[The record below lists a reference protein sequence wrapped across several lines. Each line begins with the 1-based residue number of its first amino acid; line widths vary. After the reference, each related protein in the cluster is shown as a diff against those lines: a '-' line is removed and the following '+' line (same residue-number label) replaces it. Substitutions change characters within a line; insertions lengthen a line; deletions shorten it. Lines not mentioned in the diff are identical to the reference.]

1 MPAPSQSR
9 RFIKTRSSRGAVIPL
24 VALALAALMAGTA
37 FSIDLGRLR
46 AARRDLQADADFL
59 ALDAASVLDGLTVD
73 EALPLVV
80 DEANASAARNQ
91 YTFEPVSGDHV
102 ELGWWEMNTFTPMS
116 GSQVPNAVRLTLTD
130 SVPMYF
136 DFSEAERFV
145 TRTAIGIDDFL
156 PDICVVPTPVTCP
169 DPDPSLLRKPASRAE
184 LGSFLARLQTYQQPS
199 VDPAVNESIET
210 QLTFMNHIY
219 SEFFDIN
226 VSGGIDLGAGVA
238 GDPDPITG
246 PGTGLRADAVS
257 YQGLANGFFTVEQ
270 LADQLRIDGVLAL
283 GTVEELMGSTVAV
296 ADLLSAAATVLTN
309 SPRAAD
315 ANAGSILGDIATG
328 VNNTL
333 TMQFGRY
340 LQAST
345 GREGA
350 LETTMNA
357 MDLLGAAVTL
367 IDGRNFADV
376 TIPIDLP
383 NAPPSVLA
391 RVTVIEPPQVHRGY
405 REAGNFGP
413 STAQVRVEVNI
424 PVSALNID
432 LKIING
438 LLGVITRNGNI
449 PLTMEVAKAE
459 SFYDD
464 MACRNETSPSWT
476 DLQVENSGVEI
487 AFDTNSEGIV
497 ATAGALGLTSTA
509 MVQGNVNILGIG
521 VNLTQMTTIDQHK
534 TWSKGVPYNDGL
546 GANAAVLE
554 TAETLRHSAPYATP
568 WVQYPSGNFD
578 PAAVKQTFDGVTFN
592 STALLSGT
600 QAALTAAIKDAY
612 QSIMSEIDTELAKP
626 IMEAMG
632 VQLAGS
638 DARIQKLRCRGVF
651 VA

>member
-1 MPAPSQSR
+1 MSAPSPSR

-73 EALPLVV
+73 EALPLVI
-80 DEANASAARNQ
+80 DEANASALRNQ
-91 YTFEPVSGDHV
+91 YTFEPVTGDHV

-169 DPDPSLLRKPASRAE
+169 DPDPSPLRQPASRAE

-199 VDPAVNESIET
+199 VDAAVNESIET

-226 VSGGIDLGAGVA
+226 VSGGIDLGAGVT
-238 GDPDPITG
+238 GDPDPVTG
-246 PGTGLRADAVS
+246 PATGLRADAVS
-257 YQGLANGFFTVEQ
+257 YQGLANGFFTVED

-296 ADLLSAAATVLTN
+296 ADILSAAATVLTN
-309 SPRAAD
+309 SSRAAD
-315 ANAGSILGDIATG
+315 VDAGTILGSIATG
-328 VNNTL
+328 VDNTL

-367 IDGRNFADV
+367 IDGRHFADV

-383 NAPPSVLA
+383 NAPPTVLA

-413 STAQVRVEVNI
+413 STAQIRVEMNI

-497 ATAGALGLTSTA
+497 ATAGALGLTTTA
-509 MVQGNVNILGIG
+509 MVQGGVNILGIG
-521 VNLTQMTTIDQHK
+521 VNLEQMTTIDQHK
-534 TWSKGVPYNDGL
+534 TWSKGVPAEGGL
-546 GANAAVLE
+546 DANAALLE
-554 TAETLRHSAPYATP
+554 TAETLRHTAPYATP
-568 WVQYPSGNFD
+568 WLQYPTGTFD
-578 PAAVKQTFDGVTFN
+578 PDAVKQTFDGVTFN
-592 STALLSGT
+592 PTGLLSGT
-600 QAALTAAIKDAY
+600 QTALTTAIKDAY
-612 QSIMSEIDTELAKP
+612 ASIMSELDTELAKP

-651 VA
+651 VS